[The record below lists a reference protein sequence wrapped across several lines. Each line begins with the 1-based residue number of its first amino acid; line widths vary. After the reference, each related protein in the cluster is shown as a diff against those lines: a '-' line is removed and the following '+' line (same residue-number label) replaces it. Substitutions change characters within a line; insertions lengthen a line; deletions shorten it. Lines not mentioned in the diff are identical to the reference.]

1 MILIKR
7 MILPIGM
14 DGIFKI
20 FILIE
25 KFLFLF
31 P

>member
-7 MILPIGM
+7 MILLIGM